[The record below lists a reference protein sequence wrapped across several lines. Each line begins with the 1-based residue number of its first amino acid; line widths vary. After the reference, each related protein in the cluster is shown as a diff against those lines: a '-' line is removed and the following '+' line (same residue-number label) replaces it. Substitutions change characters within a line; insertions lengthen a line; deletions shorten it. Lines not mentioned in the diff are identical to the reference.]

1 MAGAIAASNEVVY
14 DDGTLRI
21 SRMQPPPCGLVLAG
35 EADET
40 GYRALVTALAQFP
53 PDYGNDRIEVH
64 VDLSGLRFCD
74 AAALHAM
81 IAAAEDGSRDVVLHH
96 PAPQLR
102 ALIRIAG
109 WDELPTLK
117 VVTAP

>member
-1 MAGAIAASNEVVY
+1 VVVY

-21 SRMQPPPCGLVLAG
+21 SRIRPPSYGLVLEG

-40 GYRALVTALAQFP
+40 GYEPLVAALAQLGA
-53 PDYGNDRIEVH
+53 GNGAGRIEVH
-64 VDLSGLRFCD
+64 LDLSGLRYCD

-81 IAAAEDGSRDVVLHH
+81 IAAAEDGSRNVVLYH
-96 PAPQLR
+96 PAAQLR

-109 WDELPTLK
+109 WDELRTLK
-117 VVTAP
+117 LVTAP